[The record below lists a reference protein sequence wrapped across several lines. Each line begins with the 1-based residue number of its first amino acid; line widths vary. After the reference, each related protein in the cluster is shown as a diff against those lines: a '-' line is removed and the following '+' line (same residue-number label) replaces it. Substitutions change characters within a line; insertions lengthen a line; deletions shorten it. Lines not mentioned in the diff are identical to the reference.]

1 MADLEALLFD
11 VDGTLA
17 DTEREGH
24 RVAFN
29 AAFRD
34 AGLDWHW
41 DEAMYGTLLRVTGG
55 KERIQRYLEVFQGNF
70 ETPGGVGSF
79 IAALHATKTE
89 IYKELMAGGR
99 IPLRTGVRRLL
110 SEARSQGLR
119 LGIATTTTV
128 DNVHAL
134 LDSVLEHNGASWFE
148 VIAAGDVVPAKKPA
162 PDIYLWAME
171 RLGLPPDRCL
181 ALEDSHNGLLSALGA
196 GIRSVVV
203 TVNGYT
209 REEDFAGASLVVDHL
224 GDPGNPCHAL
234 AGRPAGGDMV
244 DLALLRQVHRQA
256 NRDS

>member
-1 MADLEALLFD
+1 M
-11 VDGTLA
+11 
-17 DTEREGH
+17 
-24 RVAFN
+24 
-29 AAFRD
+29 
-34 AGLDWHW
+34 
-41 DEAMYGTLLRVTGG
+41 
-55 KERIQRYLEVFQGNF
+55 
-70 ETPGGVGSF
+70 
-79 IAALHATKTE
+79 
-89 IYKELMAGGR
+89 
-99 IPLRTGVRRLL
+99 RTGVRRLL

-134 LDSVLEHNGASWFE
+134 LDSVLERNGASWFE

-181 ALEDSHNGLLSALGA
+181 SLEDSHNGLMSVLGA
-196 GIRSVVV
+196 DIRSVVV

>member
-1 MADLEALLFD
+1 LEALLFD

-24 RVAFN
+24 RRAFN
-29 AAFRD
+29 AAFSD
-34 AGLDWHW
+34 AGLDWEW
-41 DEAMYGTLLRVTGG
+41 DEATYGTLLGVTGG
-55 KERIQRYLEVFQGNF
+55 KERIRHYMQGFQGDF
-70 ETPGGVGSF
+70 EPQGELNSF
-79 IAALHATKTE
+79 ISALHATKTE
-89 IYKELMAGGR
+89 HYKRLMAAGR

-128 DNVHAL
+128 DNVHGL
-134 LDSVLEHNGASWFE
+134 LDSALERNGANWFE

-181 ALEDSHNGLLSALGA
+181 ALEDSRNGLLSALGA
-196 GIRSVVV
+196 GIRSIVV

-209 REEDFAGASLVVDHL
+209 RKEDFTGASLVVDHL
-224 GDPGNPCHAL
+224 GDLGNPCHAL
-234 AGRPAGGDMV
+234 FGGPAGGDMV
-244 DLALLRQVHRQA
+244 DVALLRQVHRQA
-256 NRDS
+256 IGD